1 MEKTDFLSA
10 WRFKKGISI
19 ILNFIR
25 DDQRIWDGRR
35 TYNSGRFQ
43 ACTDSLKIGVDGEA
57 IRDEARKR
65 GLSQRG
71 IPVPQ
76 WEWAWM
82 TSVFSLLAYM
92 R

>member
-43 ACTDSLKIGVDGEA
+43 AYTDSIKMEWMK
-57 IRDEARKR
+57 KR
-65 GLSQRG
+65 
-71 IPVPQ
+71 
-76 WEWAWM
+76 
-82 TSVFSLLAYM
+82 
-92 R
+92 

>member
-43 ACTDSLKIGVDGEA
+43 AYTDSSS
-57 IRDEARKR
+57 IR
-65 GLSQRG
+65 L
-71 IPVPQ
+71 
-76 WEWAWM
+76 EWM
-82 TSVFSLLAYM
+82 EKQ
-92 R
+92 